1 MTDLVANVEARLKA
15 AVDTVRAL
23 SQDALELVAE
33 GGSVFPECVLIS
45 WEGFLQ
51 DQTARRIPPTPEAV
65 DDMRVVMAWLG
76 LLEPEE
82 AELVW
87 LRAAGHPWRV
97 VSQRTGCVRPKAWS
111 RWKAAIAKITR
122 RGKGARA
129 KASPPAPK
137 VTAKA
142 KAADAKGEDK
152 DDDTRLPLFVP
163 VDASGAGQG
172 ATVGR
177 LA

>member
-1 MTDLVANVEARLKA
+1 MTDLVATVEGRLKA
-15 AVDTVRAL
+15 AVDTLRAL
-23 SQDALELVAE
+23 PEAALALIAEAGGAWPEFVLVT
-33 GGSVFPECVLIS
+33 
-45 WEGFLQ
+45 WEGFMLE
-51 DQTARRIPPTPEAV
+51 QTARRVAPTPEAV
-65 DDMRVVMAWLG
+65 DDMRTVIGWLG

-122 RGKGARA
+122 RAKGGRA
-129 KASPPAPK
+129 KASHPAPK
-137 VTAKA
+137 PAAKP
-142 KAADAKGEDK
+142 KAADAGAEDK

-163 VDASGAGQG
+163 LDGTAGAGVPV
-172 ATVGR
+172 AR